1 MEVIE
6 RLKKQYGDDLLFVG
20 ARGSN
25 CVGLQMEGSD
35 LDILAIVNRQMKK
48 CKELQDDVAV
58 YGLDLADERI
68 MVGAF
73 NLVEAL
79 LSPLYIADSYRSLY
93 DKYLEII
100 FTEEYNYMFRSHLYG
115 AIKNFIKLYYKK
127 DGENRYKHIAK
138 IIMFYKLCT
147 VKEYTESLIEYWSE
161 HKLPEEVSEQY
172 FRIRKYGPTLEEEEL
187 IKVIEVWRENSKVKE
202 EIHDLCEYYSRL
214 LERDYLKRR

>member
-6 RLKKQYGDDLLFVG
+6 RLKKQYGEDLLFVG

-127 DGENRYKHIAK
+127 DGENRYKHIAMK
-138 IIMFYKLCT
+138 VSDSRAITKAVFITINII
-147 VKEYTESLIEYWSE
+147 LIILTILAIYMVARYMSE
-161 HKLPEEVSEQY
+161 
-172 FRIRKYGPTLEEEEL
+172 
-187 IKVIEVWRENSKVKE
+187 
-202 EIHDLCEYYSRL
+202 
-214 LERDYLKRR
+214 

>member
-68 MVGAF
+68 M
-73 NLVEAL
+73 
-79 LSPLYIADSYRSLY
+79 
-93 DKYLEII
+93 
-100 FTEEYNYMFRSHLYG
+100 
-115 AIKNFIKLYYKK
+115 
-127 DGENRYKHIAK
+127 
-138 IIMFYKLCT
+138 
-147 VKEYTESLIEYWSE
+147 
-161 HKLPEEVSEQY
+161 
-172 FRIRKYGPTLEEEEL
+172 
-187 IKVIEVWRENSKVKE
+187 
-202 EIHDLCEYYSRL
+202 
-214 LERDYLKRR
+214 